1 MSTPDA
7 APRDEARATSST
19 DEVSLRELY
28 LVLRRRSGW
37 IVAAAILA
45 AAAAFAFLSTRPAI
59 YVAEATTVVARP
71 PIEVDLG
78 TNLRFRPEISVTF
91 DTYATLAHS
100 RGVLEAVLPHHE
112 AETLSRLENSLELER
127 VAGTAN
133 QPSTFLAVVHE
144 VSSRDPESAAAS
156 AGAWVEATVAHVRAL
171 MLENLD
177 AVELITGDSVA
188 LTRAR
193 VHDAETALEGYRAEA
208 APEALRSRQDAMDE
222 RFVELESI
230 ALELQRTLEGRLAE
244 RSALLAARESGDPTG
259 GVVLMDAPEVVV
271 ELDGALVSLDARVE
285 SLRSERERVLEQ
297 LSELRVERGAV
308 AAELA
313 DATVRLAALERAARE
328 ARQALEVLAA
338 IDPNV
343 AYVAQLA
350 PSGVRVLSEAGVPT
364 EAEPRRALLVA
375 LLVAVVTGFAGMV
388 LALLSEAVRA
398 PNGEARPERA
408 SS

>member
-1 MSTPDA
+1 M
-7 APRDEARATSST
+7 
-19 DEVSLRELY
+19 RELY
-28 LVLRRRSGW
+28 LILRRRSQW
-37 IVAAAILA
+37 IVLA
-45 AAAAFAFLSTRPAI
+45 AAVVALATFWYLSTRPAI

-127 VAGTAN
+127 VAGTAS
-133 QPSTFLAVVHE
+133 QPSTFLAVVHG
-144 VSSRDPESAAAS
+144 VRSRDPESAAAS
-156 AGAWVEATVAHVRAL
+156 ASAWVEATVANVRAL
-171 MLENLD
+171 LLENLD

-193 VHDAETALEGYRAEA
+193 LQDAETALEGYRAEA

-222 RFVELESI
+222 RFVELENL
-230 ALELQRTLEGRLAE
+230 ALELQRTLEGRHAE
-244 RSALLAARESGDPTG
+244 RSALLRARESGEPTGG

-271 ELDGALVSLDARVE
+271 ELDGALISLDARVE

-388 LALLSEAVRA
+388 LALLAEAVRA